1 MQMPRV
7 SPAMPRCAPS
17 AKPVMSLC
25 GAGAGVSGR
34 SEASMEDRGRLEGVD
49 EKGKAEKGKEKR
61 EEIVAHHQVPRDG
74 GAGVAH
80 CAAYE
85 ERRVLLLPHL
95 LCFASTIA
103 RRGHGHVH
111 DLPPC
116 WVAGRG
122 GEGSTCCCR
131 ASTRD
136 HDRWKI
142 SLLGGL
148 GKAARRTWTSRMR
161 KRCTLVNWAPPTTHP
176 RIRAGRGALALEL
189 GDAACPIPP

>member
-17 AKPVMSLC
+17 AKPVAC
-25 GAGAGVSGR
+25 GAGVGVSGR

-61 EEIVAHHQVPRDG
+61 EGKDRRAAQVPRDG
-74 GAGVAH
+74 GAGVAP

-95 LCFASTIA
+95 LCFASTSTIA
-103 RRGHGHVH
+103 RRGHGHVR

-116 WVAGRG
+116 WVAGRAGAGRG
-122 GEGSTCCCR
+122 GDHLLQPFR

-136 HDRWKI
+136 HDRWRI
-142 SLLGGL
+142 SLLGEL

-161 KRCTLVNWAPPTTHP
+161 KRCTLVGPHLRHTLEF
-176 RIRAGRGALALEL
+176 GRVVER
-189 GDAACPIPP
+189 